1 MNSCFIFISSID
13 AKEVILTNY
22 SHIIPV
28 IISLL
33 LSIFVYF
40 KSNKG
45 LLSKA
50 FLFFTISFSL
60 WLIGDLIVWTSYNYG
75 LIYSSWAPLDF
86 IEIVSYIFGLYFI
99 WIFISKKDLS
109 LSKKLLL
116 SILVLPAFIITISK
130 NSVLGFDQANCE
142 AVGNNTLSIYK
153 MITEGIL
160 LLTMIGIIIKS
171 IITEDTKNVKIKNII
186 VGGSM
191 FVFLSVFGI
200 TEYIGS
206 TTGFYELNLYSL
218 FLLPIFLLIII
229 YSIFELDIFNFRILG
244 THYLVIGLVILMI
257 SQLFFINGST
267 DQLLTILT
275 IALALG
281 LSVILF
287 RNLKRESNQR
297 LRIEKLSGE
306 LEQSKMRLEK
316 TNIDLEIA
324 NDKLKGLDKLKT
336 EFLSL
341 ASHQLRSPLT
351 AIKGYASM
359 LREGDFGD
367 LNDGAKE
374 TITRIL
380 MSSQNLTRVVEDLLD
395 VSKIEQGGMQYN
407 MQPFD
412 IYSISKEVVNDLSI
426 TATNKNL
433 KLIFNKVAEGDFM
446 VNGDSSK
453 IRQVIMNLL
462 DNSIKYT
469 KEGEINITLNKY
481 DSKIRLNIKDTGI
494 GMDKKVISSLF
505 EKFTRGDEGAKE
517 NVSGSG
523 LGLYLA
529 KQIVLAHQG
538 RIWAESEGKNMGS
551 NFIVEFDEY
560 KN

>member
-1 MNSCFIFISSID
+1 MNSCYIFISSID

-22 SHIIPV
+22 SHIIPIV
-28 IISLL
+28 ISLL
-33 LSIFVYF
+33 LSIFVYI

-50 FLFFTISFSL
+50 FFYFTITFSL
-60 WLIGDLIVWTSYNYG
+60 WLIGDLIAWTSYNYN
-75 LIYSSWAPLDF
+75 LIYSAWSPLDF

-99 WIFISKKDLS
+99 WIFINKKDLS
-109 LSKKLLL
+109 INKKILLF
-116 SILVLPAFIITISK
+116 VVALPAFVITITK
-130 NSVLGFDQANCE
+130 YSVLGFDQANCE
-142 AVGNNTLSIYK
+142 AIGNNNLSIYK
-153 MITEGIL
+153 IIAESIL
-160 LLTMIGIIIKS
+160 LLTMLGIVIKS
-171 IITEDTKNVKIKNII
+171 IIDKSTRQITLKNII

-191 FVFLSVFGI
+191 FLFLLVFGVS
-200 TEYIGS
+200 EYIGS

-287 RNLKRESNQR
+287 RNLKKESDQR
-297 LRIEKLSGE
+297 VRIEKLSGE

-316 TNIDLEIA
+316 TNIDLEVA

-359 LREGDFGD
+359 LKEGDFGD
-367 LNDGAKE
+367 LNDEAKE
-374 TITRIL
+374 TISRIL
-380 MSSQNLTRVVEDLLD
+380 SSSQNLTKVVEDLLN
-395 VSKIEQGGMQYN
+395 VTKIEQGGMQYEMVDFN
-407 MQPFD
+407 
-412 IYSISKEVVNDLSI
+412 ISDLIKEVTNEQSI
-426 TATNKNL
+426 TAEHKGL
-433 KLIFNKVAEGDFM
+433 KLIYDYQSDIEYKIKGDK
-446 VNGDSSK
+446 DK
-453 IRQVIMNLL
+453 LRQVVMNLI

-469 KEGEINITLNKY
+469 RTGEIKIILSKDNSKVRIT
-481 DSKIRLNIKDTGI
+481 IKDTGI
-494 GMDKKVISSLF
+494 GMTEKIIESLF
-505 EKFTRGDEGAKE
+505 EKFARSEDGMQE
-517 NVSGSG
+517 NASGSG

-529 KQIVLAHQG
+529 KQIVLAHKG
-538 RIWAESEGKNMGS
+538 SIWAESEGKDKGS
-551 NFIVEFDEY
+551 TFIIELEES
-560 KN
+560 K

>member
-1 MNSCFIFISSID
+1 MNSCYIFISSID

-22 SHIIPV
+22 SHIIPIV
-28 IISLL
+28 ISLL
-33 LSIFVYF
+33 LSIFVYI

-50 FLFFTISFSL
+50 FLYFTITFSL
-60 WLIGDLIVWTSYNYG
+60 WLIGDLITWTSYNYN
-75 LIYSSWAPLDF
+75 LIYSAWSPLDF

-99 WIFISKKDLS
+99 WIFINKKDLS
-109 LSKKLLL
+109 INKKILL
-116 SILVLPAFIITISK
+116 SVVALPAFIITITK
-130 NSVLGFDQANCE
+130 YSVLGFDQANCE
-142 AVGNNTLSIYK
+142 AIGNNNLSIYK
-153 MITEGIL
+153 IIAESVL
-160 LLTMIGIIIKS
+160 LLTMLGIVIKS
-171 IITEDTKNVKIKNII
+171 IIDKGTKQMTLKNII

-191 FVFLSVFGI
+191 FLFLLVFGVS
-200 TEYIGS
+200 EYIGS

-287 RNLKRESNQR
+287 RNLKKESDQR
-297 LRIEKLSGE
+297 VRIEKLSGE

-316 TNIDLEIA
+316 TNIDLEVA

-359 LREGDFGD
+359 LKEGDFGD
-367 LNDGAKE
+367 LNNGAKE
-374 TITRIL
+374 TIGRIL
-380 MSSQNLTRVVEDLLD
+380 LSSQNLTKVVEDLLN
-395 VSKIEQGGMQYN
+395 VTKIEQGGMQYEMENFN
-407 MQPFD
+407 MSDLINEVAKEQ
-412 IYSISKEVVNDLSI
+412 SIIAERKG
-426 TATNKNL
+426 L
-433 KLIFNKVAEGDFM
+433 KLIFDFQSDIEYK
-446 VNGDSSK
+446 VNGDK
-453 IRQVIMNLL
+453 DKLRQVVMNLI

-469 KEGEINITLNKY
+469 RTGEIKIIL
-481 DSKIRLNIKDTGI
+481 SKDNSKVRISIKDTGI
-494 GMDKKVISSLF
+494 GMTEKIIESLF
-505 EKFTRGDEGAKE
+505 EKFARSEDGMQE

-529 KQIVLAHQG
+529 KQIVLAHKG
-538 RIWAESEGKNMGS
+538 NIWAESEGKDKGS
-551 NFIVEFDEY
+551 TFIIELEES
-560 KN
+560 K